1 MRFVLESRLECVYLL
16 PTTVYLLA
24 QFLKAKQRSRLL
36 RSFLKLQVKDYL
48 QETVIDPSLVLAY
61 LLALL
66 FLPEGLSDVILY
78 LQPQDKSKNRG
89 FCFLEYEDH
98 KTAAQA
104 RRRLMSGKVK
114 VWGNMVTVEW
124 ADPMEDPDPEVMA
137 KVGVRA
143 GAPSFSDCTFKLGG
157 VCV

>member
-1 MRFVLESRLECVYLL
+1 MFAGSTARPASEALTAL
-16 PTTVYLLA
+16 P
-24 QFLKAKQRSRLL
+24 
-36 RSFLKLQVKDYL
+36 
-48 QETVIDPSLVLAY
+48 
-61 LLALL
+61 

-137 KVGVRA
+137 KVGVW
-143 GAPSFSDCTFKLGG
+143 
-157 VCV
+157 VWN